1 MLDPRKD
8 FKFFIIKAK
17 VLQMYREALMEAR
30 SFEDP
35 DVRNSMVD
43 MIKDEFRVLRRDP
56 ND

>member
-1 MLDPRKD
+1 
-8 FKFFIIKAK
+8 
-17 VLQMYREALMEAR
+17 MEAR
-30 SFEDP
+30 SFEDR